1 MVYKFFDTISVS
13 LRSLWNNNLSNF
25 KSNNSYMLFCCLVM
39 SLNDFFKVPKK
50 NFWLNLHYHSD
61 ATKSTDSF
69 SEFEEMWIKMG
80 EEMER
85 TTLPHP

>member
-1 MVYKFFDTISVS
+1 
-13 LRSLWNNNLSNF
+13 
-25 KSNNSYMLFCCLVM
+25 M

-50 NFWLNLHYHSD
+50 NVLLNLHYHSD

-85 TTLPHP
+85 TSLPHP